1 MTETQIKEYLNKYSI
16 TTKEGLAKHVEELK
30 RNTKPNIGLISEL
43 VYVLEDEENLFSNL
57 FCGKKLTKLVKDRLD
72 LATEYRNNMFLETPL
87 LRTIKRCSN
96 QCFCDNSCKTESVLG
111 DYDKSKTKGNPIK
124 YNFGLTEQLNSVVG
138 DLEGINRPPQR
149 TVSSHFLDEVLEQLN
164 SAEKEN
170 EVNLKT
176 EENKGLSTRLKADKQ
191 NLVFTE
197 DSAINKQNDENG
209 KPLTYCGGKEK
220 TEVKPLY
227 TFSKENRY
235 EDKERYSDEL
245 AKTLFRLNVETNN
258 KGNITYLFENC
269 EDAIS
274 FLTDGIKN
282 KNINKGWVYS
292 KEKDRYRTFLCFKDS
307 SDVKYDIEVN
317 DRSVKSY
324 FCGKKENKNKPQLS
338 LLFKQFPQAL
348 EAISKCSEY
357 GHEKYKKTDSDYLN
371 YQRVEGGSK
380 TYADA
385 GLRHRLEQGNDL
397 ESGLPHQYHIVWNAL
412 AELELW
418 IRENKCKTK

>member
-197 DSAINKQNDENG
+197 DSEINKETDENG
-209 KPLTYCGGKEK
+209 KPLTYWG
-220 TEVKPLY
+220 
-227 TFSKENRY
+227 
-235 EDKERYSDEL
+235 
-245 AKTLFRLNVETNN
+245 
-258 KGNITYLFENC
+258 
-269 EDAIS
+269 
-274 FLTDGIKN
+274 
-282 KNINKGWVYS
+282 
-292 KEKDRYRTFLCFKDS
+292 
-307 SDVKYDIEVN
+307 
-317 DRSVKSY
+317 
-324 FCGKKENKNKPQLS
+324 GKKETDGKTDYSEINLEILDLMSDRFTANKNKYPVGNMKKPIYIKSLEWALFRHVKKMIQPIEGDYETYKEHLAAVMCNASMILDQL
-338 LLFKQFPQAL
+338 
-348 EAISKCSEY
+348 
-357 GHEKYKKTDSDYLN
+357 
-371 YQRVEGGSK
+371 
-380 TYADA
+380 
-385 GLRHRLEQGNDL
+385 
-397 ESGLPHQYHIVWNAL
+397 
-412 AELELW
+412 
-418 IRENKCKTK
+418 KTK